1 MKLEEGTPYP
11 LGATFDGDGVN
22 FALFSEYATRVELC
36 LFDASG
42 VNEAARFE
50 LTECSNSIWH
60 GYLPDAPAGLVYGY
74 RVHGPYA
81 PQQGHRF
88 NPNKVLLDPYARA
101 IVGEFT
107 NDPRSFGYQEDQ
119 PALLDPIDNAAIA
132 LKGKVVAELY
142 DWGSEKAPRIP
153 WVETVVYEAHV
164 RGMTMLHPDVPEDIR
179 GSYAGLAH
187 PAVLAHLKKIGITAI
202 ELLPVHFF
210 IDESHLLRQGLSNY
224 WGYNSLGFFAP
235 ETHYWSGREG
245 TTPLSEFRD
254 MVKALHAVGIEVL
267 LDVVFNHTAESS
279 DMGPTLSWRG
289 IDNANYYV
297 LRTGQLDQYEN
308 WTGCGNVLN
317 LSHPRVLQMVMDSLR
332 YWVSQ
337 CHVDGFRFDLAP
349 ILGRVD
355 HHFSPQAPFFIAIQQ
370 DPLLSGVKLIAE
382 PWDIGNGG
390 YQLGHFPNGWVEW
403 SDQFRDV
410 MRKFWLHDGVHR
422 ALFAQRFAASS
433 DSFHRQGRRPVSVVN
448 FICAHDG
455 FNLRDMVSYNHKHN
469 QANKEHNRDGHNHNL
484 SWNCGEEGPS
494 KDAGVNILRLRSLK
508 AMLATVLLAQ
518 GTPMFLA
525 GDELG
530 HTQQGNNN
538 AYCQDNEIN
547 WLNWEKAEPGLA
559 EYVGELIAIRKSC
572 AVLISGRWWTGVPD
586 EWGRADVEWLN
597 PSGAPLHSH
606 DWQDAGGRAMMIQ
619 LDGRLLIMINASA
632 HQVHF
637 RLPAGMWCLRL
648 ASTGD
653 AESAINPHDCRVA
666 ARSVTILESS

>member
-210 IDESHLLRQGLSNY
+210 IDESH
-224 WGYNSLGFFAP
+224 
-235 ETHYWSGREG
+235 
-245 TTPLSEFRD
+245 
-254 MVKALHAVGIEVL
+254 
-267 LDVVFNHTAESS
+267 
-279 DMGPTLSWRG
+279 
-289 IDNANYYV
+289 
-297 LRTGQLDQYEN
+297 
-308 WTGCGNVLN
+308 
-317 LSHPRVLQMVMDSLR
+317 
-332 YWVSQ
+332 
-337 CHVDGFRFDLAP
+337 
-349 ILGRVD
+349 
-355 HHFSPQAPFFIAIQQ
+355 
-370 DPLLSGVKLIAE
+370 
-382 PWDIGNGG
+382 
-390 YQLGHFPNGWVEW
+390 
-403 SDQFRDV
+403 
-410 MRKFWLHDGVHR
+410 
-422 ALFAQRFAASS
+422 
-433 DSFHRQGRRPVSVVN
+433 
-448 FICAHDG
+448 
-455 FNLRDMVSYNHKHN
+455 
-469 QANKEHNRDGHNHNL
+469 
-484 SWNCGEEGPS
+484 
-494 KDAGVNILRLRSLK
+494 
-508 AMLATVLLAQ
+508 
-518 GTPMFLA
+518 
-525 GDELG
+525 
-530 HTQQGNNN
+530 
-538 AYCQDNEIN
+538 
-547 WLNWEKAEPGLA
+547 
-559 EYVGELIAIRKSC
+559 
-572 AVLISGRWWTGVPD
+572 
-586 EWGRADVEWLN
+586 
-597 PSGAPLHSH
+597 
-606 DWQDAGGRAMMIQ
+606 
-619 LDGRLLIMINASA
+619 
-632 HQVHF
+632 
-637 RLPAGMWCLRL
+637 
-648 ASTGD
+648 
-653 AESAINPHDCRVA
+653 
-666 ARSVTILESS
+666 